1 MIGRVTHGA
10 AVTVDGREWVGPR
23 GWEHF
28 GRG

>member
-1 MIGRVTHGA
+1 VSRGDG
-10 AVTVDGREWVGPR
+10 VTVDGREWVGPR